1 MELAWVKRGEVK
13 IQVFSGTRQKLAVYN
28 LCSSSK
34 TKGRG
39 REEREVELEWE
50 MKHPSYHKG
59 WHYQARGTSSV
70 IRGSCHFSH

>member
-39 REEREVELEWE
+39 REEREVELEGN
-50 MKHPSYHKG
+50 PSYHKG
-59 WHYQARGTSSV
+59 WHYQARGSSSV
-70 IRGSCHFSH
+70 IRGSCHYSH